1 MTIAL
6 SRDAALAG
14 QGGQPS
20 FARGLAGVVAAETV
34 LSAVEGEAGRL
45 IIRGR
50 RVEDLA
56 PDTRYEAAAA
66 LLLDGFAPTDG
77 DFAGAIGK
85 ARRTAFARLAGR
97 LSGAGM
103 PRDPV
108 EAMRLLLAGIGDADP
123 LASPAGLIAA
133 TAVAAAMAIRAGH
146 GLEAITPDAGL
157 PHALDLQRM
166 VTGRL
171 PDATEARAFET
182 YLVTVI
188 DHGLN
193 ASTFTARVVA
203 STEAGLPSAV
213 IAALSALKGR
223 LHGGAPG
230 PVLDMLDEIGTA
242 DAAEAW
248 LEARIASGER
258 IMGFGHRA
266 YRVRDPRADVL
277 RAAVATLGDRD
288 GRLDLARAVEKAAL
302 DVLARRKTGRRLDVN
317 VEFYTALLLERL
329 GVPRDGFTPIFA
341 AGRIAGWIAH
351 ALEQQQGGGLIR
363 PESRYVGPLPA

>member
-1 MTIAL
+1 MTMAL
-6 SRDAALAG
+6 TKDASVAG
-14 QGGQPS
+14 QGAQGS

-56 PDTRYEAAAA
+56 PHMRYEAVAAM
-66 LLLDGFAPTDG
+66 LLDGFAPVEG

-85 ARRTAFARLAGR
+85 ARKAAFTRFQGR
-97 LSGAGM
+97 LSGAGA
-103 PRDPV
+103 PKDPV
-108 EAMRLLLAGIGDADP
+108 EAMRLLLAGIGDGDP

-133 TAVAAAMAIRAGH
+133 TAVAAAMAIRASR
-146 GLEAITPDAGL
+146 GLDAVTPDAGL
-157 PHALDLQRM
+157 PHALDLRRM
-166 VTGRL
+166 VTGTL
-171 PDATEARAFET
+171 SDAAEARAFET

-203 STEAGLPSAV
+203 STEAGLSSAV

-242 DAAEAW
+242 DAAEGW
-248 LEARIASGER
+248 LDGRVASGER

-302 DVLARRKTGRRLDVN
+302 EVLARRKSGRRLDVN

-329 GVPRDGFTPIFA
+329 GIPREGFTPIFA
-341 AGRIAGWIAH
+341 AGRVAGWIAH

-363 PESRYVGPLPA
+363 PESRYIGPLPA